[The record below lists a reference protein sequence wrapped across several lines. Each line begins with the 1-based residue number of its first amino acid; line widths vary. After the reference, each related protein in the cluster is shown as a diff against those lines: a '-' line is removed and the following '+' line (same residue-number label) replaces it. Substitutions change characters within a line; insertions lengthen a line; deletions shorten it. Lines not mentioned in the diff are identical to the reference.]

1 MRPRKLLASRA
12 LVTLEV
18 KVAAGIPLAAAMR
31 QMNINMSRPAV
42 AKLLSWLARADS
54 PEDSLFHLNMRLN
67 LFPEWLDD
75 TSTEPQEQP
84 DTWIFEGHFPTRGQ
98 WVAK

>member
-42 AKLLSWLARADS
+42 AKLLAWLAKADD
-54 PEDSLFHLNMRLN
+54 PMDDLYHLNLRLN
-67 LFPEWLDD
+67 LFPEWLDA

>member
-18 KVAAGIPLAAAMR
+18 KVAAGIPLAADDPMDD
-31 QMNINMSRPAV
+31 
-42 AKLLSWLARADS
+42 LY
-54 PEDSLFHLNMRLN
+54 HLNLRLN
-67 LFPEWLDD
+67 LFPEWLDA

>member
-31 QMNINMSRPAV
+31 QMNISMSRPAV
-42 AKLLSWLARADS
+42 AKLLAWLARADD
-54 PEDSLFHLNMRLN
+54 PTDDLYHLNMRLN
-67 LFPEWLDD
+67 LFPEWLDA
-75 TSTEPQEQP
+75 TSAEPQEQP